1 MSYCSYA
8 IMHCTAI
15 RHHHSIKCYKFFG
28 QPTSFS
34 QAEYTCNVLQG
45 RSTVDR

>member
-1 MSYCSYA
+1 MLLC
-8 IMHCTAI
+8 IAI
-15 RHHHSIKCYKFFG
+15 RHHSIKCYKFFEE
-28 QPTSFS
+28 PTSFS